1 MSAVPNVHSL
11 PPAAGPATEGQ
22 AADELA
28 ACLAAVVRLL
38 GNAVSTEALLAG
50 LPLEEGR
57 LTPALFLR
65 AAERAG
71 FTASLRHP
79 SISAIPDAS
88 LPAVLL
94 LEQRGACVLVS
105 RDERGVTIVARGEE
119 RQTVPLEEL
128 EASYAGAAILLK
140 PALRFKAGTAAERMA
155 RTHHWF
161 WGTLGRSWPMYGE
174 VALASIFINAF
185 TIMSPL
191 FFMNV
196 YDRVVPN
203 KAFETFW
210 VLAAGVLLMY
220 AFDLVLKTLRAY
232 FLDAA
237 GKRADVALSATLF
250 EQVMNMRLDAGPR
263 SVGALANNLR
273 EFESLR
279 EFFTSATLTGLIDLP
294 FTLLFVA
301 VVWWVGGPYMALVPL
316 MAMPLVVVMGLALQ
330 VPLRDRIR
338 RVFAA
343 SEAKL
348 ATLIETLG
356 AIETV
361 KSLGAASHL
370 QRKWEGLVEYVA
382 VEGLG
387 SRLLSAFAVNFSAW
401 VQLSVGVAVLAVGVY
416 RIGDAQLTMG
426 GLIACSIISSRA
438 LAPLTQLAAL
448 LVRYNQAMSALV
460 ALEKLMAAPRE
471 RPHEPTFVHRP
482 RLKGDIQF
490 RDVVFRYPG
499 READALAGASFSI
512 RAGDRVGII
521 GRIGSGK
528 STIAR
533 LILGLYQP
541 QAGGVYIDGA
551 DARQIDPADL
561 RRNIGYV
568 PQNLVLFAGTVRENL
583 LLGAGDCDDAAL
595 LRAAALSGL
604 DEHLR
609 RQPQGFDLPVGER
622 GEALSGGQR
631 QAISIARALITDPP
645 ILVLDE
651 PTHAMDHSSEE
662 RLKARLQAELP
673 GRTLVIITHRE
684 SLLSLVDTLVVVDS
698 GKVVAQGPR
707 EAVVRALAEGRVAAA
722 R

>member
-1 MSAVPNVHSL
+1 MSAVPKPVDAR
-11 PPAAGPATEGQ
+11 AAAN
-22 AADELA
+22 ADDPLA
-28 ACLAAVVRLL
+28 ACLTAILQRL
-38 GNAVSTEALLAG
+38 GNPVSREALLAG

-57 LTPALFLR
+57 LTPALFMR

-71 FTASLRHP
+71 FSATLKSQALA
-79 SISAIPDAS
+79 AIPNRA

-94 LEQRGACVLVS
+94 LEGRDACVLVS
-105 RDERGVTIVARGEE
+105 KNDTTAVILPGGAPDAP
-119 RQTVPLEEL
+119 QSVPLEAL
-128 EASYAGAAILLK
+128 ASRYGGALIALR
-140 PALRFKAGTAAERMA
+140 PALRFQAGTAAERIA

-161 WGTLGRSWPMYGE
+161 WGTLARSWPIYAE
-174 VALASIFINAF
+174 VALASVLINAF
-185 TIMSPL
+185 TIISPL

-210 VLAAGVLLMY
+210 VLASGVLLMY
-220 AFDLVLKTLRAY
+220 LFDLVLKTLRAY

-237 GKRADVALSATLF
+237 GKRADIALSATLF
-250 EQVMNMRLDAGPR
+250 EQVMNMRLDAGHQ

-279 EFFTSATLTGLIDLP
+279 EFFTSATIATLIDLP
-294 FTLLFVA
+294 FACLFIA

-316 MAMPLVVVMGLALQ
+316 GAMPLVAGVGLALQ
-330 VPLRDRIR
+330 VPLRNRIR
-338 RVFAA
+338 RLFAA
-343 SEAKL
+343 SEAKH

-356 AIETV
+356 AIEMV
-361 KSLGAASHL
+361 KSLGAAAHL
-370 QRKWEGLVEYVA
+370 QRRWEGLVDYVA
-382 VEGLG
+382 VEGLK
-387 SRLLSAFAVNFSAW
+387 SRLLSAFAINFSAW
-401 VQLSVGVAVLAVGVY
+401 VQLIVGVAVLAVGVY
-416 RIGDAQLTMG
+416 LIGEAQLTMG
-426 GLIACSIISSRA
+426 GLIACSIISARA
-438 LAPLTQLAAL
+438 LAPLTQLASL

-460 ALEKLMAAPRE
+460 ALNKLMAAPRDRALE
-471 RPHEPTFVHRP
+471 LTYVHRP
-482 RLKGDIQF
+482 RLRGDIEF

-499 READALAGASFSI
+499 RQVDALAGASFAI
-512 RAGDRVGII
+512 RAGERVGVI

-528 STIAR
+528 STIAK
-533 LILGLYQP
+533 LIMVLYQP
-541 QAGGVYIDGA
+541 LGGAIYLDGT

-561 RRNIGYV
+561 RHNIGYV

-583 LLGAGDCDDAAL
+583 LLGAGEADDAAL

-631 QAISIARALITDPP
+631 QAIALARALITDPP
-645 ILVLDE
+645 ILVFDE

-662 RLKARLQAELP
+662 RLKARLQAELKDK
-673 GRTLVIITHRE
+673 TLVIITHRE
-684 SLLSLVDTLVVVDS
+684 SLLSLVDTLLVVDG
-698 GKVVAQGPR
+698 GKVVAQGPKD
-707 EAVVRALAEGRVAAA
+707 AVVKALAEGRVGVS

>member
-1 MSAVPNVHSL
+1 MSAVPETQLDESQAPV
-11 PPAAGPATEGQ
+11 AAP
-22 AADELA
+22 DPLA
-28 ACLAAVVRLL
+28 ACLTAAVRLL
-38 GNAVSTEALLAG
+38 GNPVSREALLAG

-57 LTPALFLR
+57 LTPPLFVR

-71 FTASLRHP
+71 FAATLRRQVL
-79 SISAIPDAS
+79 ADLPDAA

-94 LEQRGACVLVS
+94 LEGRDACLLLA
-105 RDERGVTIVARGEE
+105 RNAGTATILSSEQKQEVALDDLAARY
-119 RQTVPLEEL
+119 
-128 EASYAGAAILLK
+128 SGAAIVLR
-140 PALRFKAGTAAERMA
+140 PALRFQAGTAAERMLH
-155 RTHHWF
+155 THHWF
-161 WGTLGRSWPMYGE
+161 WGTLARSWPIYGE
-174 VALASIFINAF
+174 VALASVLINAF
-185 TIMSPL
+185 TVLSPL

-210 VLAAGVLLMY
+210 VLATGMLLMY
-220 AFDLVLKTLRAY
+220 LFDLLLKTLRAY

-237 GKRADVALSATLF
+237 GKRADLALSATLF
-250 EQVMNMRLDAGPR
+250 EQVMNMRLDAGHQ

-279 EFFTSATLTGLIDLP
+279 EFFTSATIAALIDLP
-294 FTLLFVA
+294 FAALFIA
-301 VVWWVGGPYMALVPL
+301 VIWWVGGPYMALVPL
-316 MAMPLVVVMGLALQ
+316 AAMPIVIAMGLALQ
-330 VPLRDRIR
+330 VPLRNRIR
-338 RVFAA
+338 RLYAA
-343 SEAKL
+343 SEAKH

-356 AIETV
+356 AIEMV

-370 QRKWEGLVEYVA
+370 QRKWEALVDYVA
-382 VEGLG
+382 AEGLG

-401 VQLSVGVAVLAVGVY
+401 VQLTVGVAVLAVGVY
-416 RIGDAQLTMG
+416 QIGDAQLTMG
-426 GLIACSIISSRA
+426 GLIACSIISARA

-460 ALEKLMAAPRE
+460 ALNKLMAAPRD
-471 RPHEPTFVHRP
+471 RPLEPTFVHRP
-482 RLKGDIQF
+482 RLRGEIQF
-490 RDVVFRYPG
+490 REVVFRYPA
-499 READALAGASFSI
+499 RQIDALTGTSFSI
-512 RAGDRVGII
+512 RAGERVGVI

-528 STIAR
+528 STLAK
-533 LILGLYQP
+533 LVMGLYQP
-541 QAGGVYIDGA
+541 QGGAVYVDGT

-583 LLGAGDCDDAAL
+583 LLGAGDVGDAAL

-604 DEHLR
+604 DEHLK

-631 QAISIARALITDPP
+631 QAIALARALITDPP
-645 ILVLDE
+645 ILLFDE

-662 RLKARLQAELP
+662 RLKARLQAELKD
-673 GRTLVIITHRE
+673 RTLIIITHRE
-684 SLLSLVDTLVVVDS
+684 SLLSLVDTLLVVDG
-698 GKVVAQGPR
+698 GKVVAQGPK
-707 EAVVRALAEGRVAAA
+707 EAVVKALAEGRVAAS

>member
-1 MSAVPNVHSL
+1 VSAVPNVHPL
-11 PPAAGPATEGQ
+11 PSDAEEPAT
-22 AADELA
+22 DPLA
-28 ACLAAVVRLL
+28 ACLAAAVRLH
-38 GNAVSTEALLAG
+38 GNPVSIEALVAG
-50 LPLEEGR
+50 LPLEDGR
-57 LTPALFLR
+57 LTPALFVR

-71 FTASLRHP
+71 F
-79 SISAIPDAS
+79 SAALKHQPIEVLADSA

-94 LEQRGACVLVS
+94 LAQRGACVLLS
-105 RDERGVTIVARGEE
+105 RDERSATVLIAGEE
-119 RQTVPLEEL
+119 RQTLAREEL
-128 EASYAGAAILLK
+128 EARYAGAAITLK

-155 RTHHWF
+155 HTHHWF
-161 WGTLGRSWPMYGE
+161 WGTLARSWPMYGE
-174 VALASIFINAF
+174 VALASVFINAF
-185 TIMSPL
+185 TILSPL

-203 KAFETFW
+203 KAYETFW

-237 GKRADVALSATLF
+237 GKRADLALSATLF

-279 EFFTSATLTGLIDLP
+279 EFFTSATLAGLIDLP
-294 FTLLFVA
+294 FTLVFIG
-301 VVWWVGGPYMALVPL
+301 VVWWVGGIYMALVPL
-316 MAMPLVVVMGLALQ
+316 MAMPIVVAMGLALQ
-330 VPLRDRIR
+330 VPLRNRIR

-343 SEAKL
+343 SEAKH

-382 VEGLG
+382 AEGLG
-387 SRLLSAFAVNFSAW
+387 SRFLSAFAVNFSAW
-401 VQLSVGVAVLAVGVY
+401 VQLTVGVAVLAVGVY

-471 RPHEPTFVHRP
+471 RPLEPTFVHRP

-490 RDVVFRYPG
+490 REVVFRYPG
-499 READALAGASFSI
+499 RQADALTGASFAV
-512 RAGDRVGII
+512 RAGERVGII

-533 LILGLYQP
+533 LVLGLYQP
-541 QAGGVYIDGA
+541 QAGAVYIDGV
-551 DARQIDPADL
+551 DARQIDPVDL

-568 PQNLVLFAGTVRENL
+568 AQNLVLFAGTVRENL
-583 LLGAGDCDDAAL
+583 LLGAGDADDAAL

-604 DEHLR
+604 DEQLR
-609 RQPQGFDLPVGER
+609 RQPQGFDLQVGER

-631 QAISIARALITDPP
+631 QSIAIARALITDPP

-651 PTHAMDHSSEE
+651 PTHAMDHSSED
-662 RLKARLQAELP
+662 RLKARLQAELA
-673 GRTLVIITHRE
+673 GKTIVLITHRE
-684 SLLSLVDTLVVVDS
+684 SLLSLVDTLLVLDA
-698 GKVVAQGPR
+698 GKVVAHGPR